1 MSNRGLERPMQAG
14 IDEAGR
20 APVLGPL
27 VVAGVG
33 VRDSALLAE
42 MGCRD
47 SKRLS
52 PTKREAIARML
63 RSHPDVR
70 IEVRSITPEVLD
82 AERQARKINDI
93 ELDRFRDIALALH
106 PQVLYVDA
114 ADPDAARFG
123 RAVAEGLPRDIE
135 VVSEHKADGT
145 HLVVGAASIVAKVA
159 RDAAVAELARRLEPR
174 LQMQLGSGY
183 GGPRTDLFLRAWLAK
198 FGDLPEGTRRSWVSA
213 RRLLSEDT

>member
-1 MSNRGLERPMQAG
+1 MSNRGLERPVQAG

-27 VVAGVG
+27 VVAGVA
-33 VRDSALLAE
+33 VRDPAVLAE

-52 PTKREAIARML
+52 RTKREAIDRML

-70 IEVRSITPEVLD
+70 VEVHEIAPDVLD
-82 AERQARKINDI
+82 AERQTRKITDI
-93 ELDRFRDIALALH
+93 VLDRFRAIARALH

-123 RAVAEGLPRDIE
+123 RAVAEGPPPDIE
-135 VVSEHKADGT
+135 VVSEHNADDT
-145 HLVVGAASIVAKVA
+145 YRSLAPPASW
-159 RDAAVAELARRLEPR
+159 PR
-174 LQMQLGSGY
+174 SPATQPL
-183 GGPRTDLFLRAWLAK
+183 
-198 FGDLPEGTRRSWVSA
+198 RSWRVAWS
-213 RRLLSEDT
+213 LG

>member
-1 MSNRGLERPMQAG
+1 MRNRGLERPLQAG

-20 APVLGPL
+20 GPVLGPL
-27 VVAGVG
+27 VVAGVA
-33 VRDSALLAE
+33 VSDPALLAE

-52 PTKREAIARML
+52 PTKREAIDRML

-70 IEVRSITPEVLD
+70 IEVRAIAPEVLD
-82 AERQARKINDI
+82 AERQARKLHDI
-93 ELDRFRDIALALH
+93 EADRFRDIALALH
-106 PQVLYVDA
+106 PHVLYVDA
-114 ADPDAARFG
+114 AHGDAAQFG

-145 HLVVGAASIVAKVA
+145 YPVVGAASIVAKVA
-159 RDAAVAELARRLEPR
+159 RDAAYAELARRLEPR

-183 GGPRTDLFLRAWLAK
+183 GDPRTDLFLRAWRAK
-198 FGDLPEGTRRSWVSA
+198 FGDLPEGTRRSWASV
-213 RRLLSEDT
+213 RDLLPEDT